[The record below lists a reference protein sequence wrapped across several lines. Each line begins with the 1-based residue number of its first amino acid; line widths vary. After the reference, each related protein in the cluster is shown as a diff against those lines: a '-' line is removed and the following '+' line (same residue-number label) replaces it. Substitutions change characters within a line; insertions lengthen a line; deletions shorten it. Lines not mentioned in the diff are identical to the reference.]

1 LPIGFARGYDFPAAA
16 SAGQELRMILARWKS
31 ATRLLVAAL
40 ANCILSVSAMS
51 APLILQNELG
61 SDFFRF
67 FHLEPTGT
75 TAAAG
80 GSLTWHS
87 FRPSG
92 PAFHSLVEVDVL
104 AGGDGAI
111 SAASIGLERSFINDP
126 RNAVFARDIAK
137 SFLAWTIRSP
147 SLPIGNLIA
156 NIADLS
162 RAGGTVIMRG
172 PHPRPPP
179 PDTTGAYDVYRGRAQ
194 RASIADAGLTL
205 TFTNFPGTLPSAR
218 IFAADAAS
226 RQAAGNAAGWLRID
240 VAYGHA
246 R

>member
-1 LPIGFARGYDFPAAA
+1 LPIGFARGYDLPAAA

-31 ATRLLVAAL
+31 ATSFLAAAL
-40 ANCILSVSAMS
+40 VNCIFNSSAMS

-67 FHLEPTGT
+67 FHLESTGT
-75 TAAAG
+75 TASGAQ
-80 GSLTWHS
+80 TWHS

-92 PAFHSLVEVDVL
+92 PTFHALVEVDVL
-104 AGGDGAI
+104 AGADGAI
-111 SAASIGLERSFINDP
+111 SAASIGLERSFINDS
-126 RNAVFARDIAK
+126 RNVVFARDIAK

-147 SLPIGNLIA
+147 SPPTGNLIA

-162 RAGGTVIMRG
+162 RAGGTIILRE
-172 PHPRPPP
+172 PHARPPP
-179 PDTTGAYDVYRGRAQ
+179 PDTTGAYAVYLGRVQ

-218 IFAADAAS
+218 IFAADTAS
-226 RQAAGNAAGWLRID
+226 PQGAGNGAGWLCID